1 MLIMLPFNLAKD
13 LTRENDNYSMV
24 FGFII
29 ACIFAVYFVTSTF
42 LLVTLYY
49 CVYFQILGLV

>member
-13 LTRENDNYSMV
+13 LPRENDNNSMV